1 MKPLFNRIDRYIIS
15 KFLGTYVFSILLIIS
30 IAVVFDVNENLDKF
44 LDKEAPV
51 KGIVLDYYLNFI
63 PYFANLFSPLFTFIA
78 VIFFTSK
85 LADNSEIIAMLSSGI
100 SINRLMRPYLFSAL
114 VIAMANLLIS
124 SFVIPPS
131 NVRRLAFRNTYI
143 SNKKV
148 EYARN
153 IQLFVDSGVVAH
165 FDSYDNLTK
174 TGNSFSLEKFEGKV
188 LRSRLTA
195 SSIQYDT
202 LNHWTVKNYIIRN
215 LSGKKEQ
222 LSRGASLDTI
232 IHIEPSD
239 FLISLGDQEK
249 MTSPALKKYID
260 KQIERGFANIK
271 NFEIEYHR
279 RFAMAFASFILTT
292 IGVSISSR
300 KIKGGM
306 GVNIGIGL
314 GLSFTYI
321 LFMTVSSSFAISGLT
336 SAQVAV
342 WIPNI
347 VFTVLALFLYTKA
360 PR

>member
-1 MKPLFNRIDRYIIS
+1 M
-15 KFLGTYVFSILLIIS
+15 GTYVFSILLIIS

-51 KGIVLDYYLNFI
+51 KGIVFDYYLNFI

-85 LADNSEIIAMLSSGI
+85 LADNSEIIAMLSSGV

-131 NVRRLAFRNTYI
+131 NVKRLAFRNAYI
-143 SNKKV
+143 SNKKI

-174 TGNSFSLEKFEGKV
+174 TGMSFSLEKFEGKM

-195 SSIQYDT
+195 TSIQYDT

-215 LSGKKEQ
+215 LYGKKEQ
-222 LSRGASLDTI
+222 LIRGASLDTTI
-232 IHIEPSD
+232 QIEPSD

-249 MTSPALKKYID
+249 MTSPSLKKYID

-336 SAQVAV
+336 SSQVAV

-347 VFTVLALFLYTKA
+347 VFSVLALYLYTKA